1 MKFLAD
7 MNMSM
12 STVQYLRNS
21 GHDAIHL
28 REQGLERAPDT
39 VVLQKAREEGRIILT
54 FDLDFGDL
62 MASSKEELP
71 SVIIFRLHDETPR
84 AVLPRLQEILL
95 NCSEELEKGALI
107 LAGNSRNRIRRLPL
121 LNQNDDV

>member
-12 STVQYLRNS
+12 STVQYLRRN

-28 REQGLERAPDT
+28 REQGLERASDT
-39 VVLQKAREEGRIILT
+39 IVLQKAREEGRIVLT

-62 MASSKEELP
+62 MANSKEELP
-71 SVIIFRLHDETPR
+71 SVIIFRLHDETPQ
-84 AVLPRLQEILL
+84 AVLPRLKEILS
-95 NCSEELEKGALI
+95 NCSEELQKGSLI

-121 LNQNDDV
+121 LYHNEE

>member
-12 STVQYLRNS
+12 STVQYLRSN
-21 GHDAIHL
+21 GYDAIHL
-28 REQGLERAPDT
+28 REQGLERASDT
-39 VVLQKAREEGRIILT
+39 NVIQKAKEEGRIILT

-62 MASSKEELP
+62 MARSREELP
-71 SVIIFRLHDETPR
+71 SVVIFRLHDETPP
-84 AVLPRLQEILL
+84 AVLPRLKDILL
-95 NCSEELEKGALI
+95 NCSEDLQKGALI

-121 LNQNDDV
+121 LEHNDES

>member
-7 MNMSM
+7 MNMPM
-12 STVQYLRNS
+12 STVQYLRRN

-28 REQGLERAPDT
+28 REQGLERASDT
-39 VVLQKAREEGRIILT
+39 IVLQKAREEGRIVLT

-62 MASSKEELP
+62 MANSKEELP
-71 SVIIFRLHDETPR
+71 SVIIFRLHDETPQ
-84 AVLPRLQEILL
+84 ALLPRLKEILL

-121 LNQNDDV
+121 LYQSDE

>member
-12 STVQYLRNS
+12 STVQYLRSN
-21 GHDAIHL
+21 GHDTIHL
-28 REQGLERAPDT
+28 REQGLERAADT

-71 SVIIFRLHDETPR
+71 SVIIFRLHDETPQ
-84 AVLPRLQEILL
+84 ALLPRLKEILL

-121 LNQNDDV
+121 LYQSDE